1 MYRKKNRITRKISWW
16 ISRNMKCKSL
26 NICMFWEACL
36 YIQLHHYVLFSLTP
50 IRHKDSFI
58 PSNPLLQRDLISRNP
73 IQSFLSIY
81 NRNPF
86 LSPFSL
92 FVVFSCKLFGKATEI
107 RLLLVSV
114 GIAFPEWQA
123 NFLLFSS

>member
-1 MYRKKNRITRKISWW
+1 MT
-16 ISRNMKCKSL
+16 L
-26 NICMFWEACL
+26 
-36 YIQLHHYVLFSLTP
+36 
-50 IRHKDSFI
+50 FI

-86 LSPFSL
+86 LSSFSL

-114 GIAFPEWQA
+114 GIAFPE
-123 NFLLFSS
+123 